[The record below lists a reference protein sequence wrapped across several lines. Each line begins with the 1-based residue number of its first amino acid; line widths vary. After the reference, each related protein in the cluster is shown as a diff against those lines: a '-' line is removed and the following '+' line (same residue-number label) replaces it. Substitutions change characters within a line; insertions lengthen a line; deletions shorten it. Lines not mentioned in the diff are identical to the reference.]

1 MADANRLKPII
12 LRWEGG
18 FAVVPGDRGG
28 ATNKGVTIGTF
39 RQFFGADATVEQLK
53 RMTDEQWMTVFRK
66 GFWDKFRADEI
77 RSQSVA
83 DICVDWAWNSGTKTA
98 IRKVQMLLGVAADGI
113 VGKKTLA
120 AINAA
125 DPRQLFERV
134 KAARLAFVEG
144 IVSCNP
150 SQRKFLNGWKNR
162 INSFK
167 FAE

>member
-1 MADANRLKPII
+1 MADASKLKPII

-28 ATNKGVTIGTF
+28 ATNKGITIGTF
-39 RQFFGADATVEQLK
+39 RQFFGQSATVEQLK
-53 RMTDEQWMTVFRK
+53 RMTDDQWMTVFRK

-77 RSQSVA
+77 HSQSVA
-83 DICVDWAWNSGTKTA
+83 NICVDWAWNSGTKTA
-98 IRKVQMLLGVAADGI
+98 IRKVQTLLGVTVDGI
-113 VGKKTLA
+113 VGARTLA

-125 DPRQLFERV
+125 DPRQLFVRV
-134 KAARLAFVEG
+134 KAARLAYVEG
-144 IVSCNP
+144 IVSRNP

-162 INSFK
+162 IKSFK

>member
-28 ATNKGVTIGTF
+28 ATNKGITIGTF
-39 RQFFGADATVEQLK
+39 RQFFGQGATVEQLK
-53 RMTDEQWMTVFRK
+53 RMTDQQWMTVFRR

-83 DICVDWAWNSGTKTA
+83 DICVDWAWNSGTRTA
-98 IRKVQMLLGVAADGI
+98 IRKVQTLLGVTADGV
-113 VGKKTLA
+113 VGAKTLA

-144 IVSCNP
+144 IVRRSP
-150 SQRKFLNGWKNR
+150 SQRKFLNGWRNR
-162 INSFK
+162 IGSFK
-167 FAE
+167 FNG